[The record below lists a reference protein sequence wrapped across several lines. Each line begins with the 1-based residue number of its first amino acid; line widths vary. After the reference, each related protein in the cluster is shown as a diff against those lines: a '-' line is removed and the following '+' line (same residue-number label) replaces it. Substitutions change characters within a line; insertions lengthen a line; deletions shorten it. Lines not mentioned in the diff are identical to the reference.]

1 MELISYMHSGT
12 HTGQRQWIQN
22 IWSSVVIMVLIN
34 MIVES
39 PDKQPDLHLLW
50 EALQSEPLS
59 PLTHIIAECGVYE
72 M

>member
-1 MELISYMHSGT
+1 
-12 HTGQRQWIQN
+12 
-22 IWSSVVIMVLIN
+22 